1 MPNRPIPRTPRRT
14 RTVFDL
20 SPQDLHALYQHNLNV
35 SASVPP
41 RRPRRSSAFTQA
53 DHAFDLGIY
62 ERYRDLHARARS
74 ERSAWLKAQG
84 ISHKVAA
91 QAVLTDYNPYA
102 QAARIGRV
110 APPMPEGYA
119 EAVAAWKNPPPK
131 ADLKSDAKWP
141 TLPGGL
147 PGFSF

>member
-1 MPNRPIPRTPRRT
+1 MPNSSISRTPRRT

-20 SPQDLHALYQHNLNV
+20 SPQELHALHQHNLNV

-41 RRPRRSSAFTQA
+41 SRPSRSSAFTQA
-53 DHAFDLGIY
+53 DHAFDLGVY
-62 ERYRDLHARARS
+62 ERYRDLHARAKS

-91 QAVLTDYNPYA
+91 QAVLADYNPYA
-102 QAARIGRV
+102 QAAHIGRV
-110 APPMPEGYA
+110 APPVPEGYA

-131 ADLKSDAKWP
+131 AGQKSHAKLF

-147 PGFSF
+147 KGFSF